1 MKKLAKQIWLCGVL
15 FLLASCTT
23 TATEPAIEQ
32 DAAIEAQVKDI
43 LSRLTLEEKI
53 GQMTQLNISTIATKD
68 ENGVEVLDEAK
79 LDSVIAH
86 YKVGSMLNVPQ
97 AVAQR
102 PEVWREWIHRIQDKS
117 MEELGIPCIYGVDQ
131 IHGTTYT
138 DGGTLFPQN
147 INMGASFNLELM
159 EQVAE
164 VTAYETRAC
173 GLAWNFAPVIDLGR
187 DPRWPRMWETFGED
201 SYINSQMGKAAVSGA
216 QGDDPNNVG
225 EYHIASCLKH
235 FMGYGSPV
243 SGRDR
248 TPSSISEIDMR
259 ERHFAP
265 FLAAI
270 RGGALSV
277 MVNSGVN
284 NGVPFHINGEYLTK
298 WLKEGLNWDGLIVT
312 DWADINNV
320 YIRDRVTATKKEA
333 IELVIN
339 AGVDMS
345 MDPYDT
351 DFCRLLKELVDEG
364 RVPMARI
371 DDAVSRVLRLKLRL
385 GLFDNPYGHATEQY
399 SKFGGEQHAQ
409 VALLAAEESQVLL
422 KNEGG
427 ILPLAKGCKILVTG
441 PTANSMRTLNGG
453 WSYTWQGNVADE
465 YAKEFN
471 TIYEALSNKFGAANV
486 RYEAGVNFSQKAG
499 SKWEDEET
507 PNIEAAVRAAAA
519 VDVIVACVGESSYC
533 ETPGNLN
540 DLTLSQ
546 SQLDLVRALSKTGKP
561 IVLVLN
567 QGRPRLLE
575 DIASKSQAVVNV
587 MLPGNY
593 GGDALANLLSGDAN
607 FSAKLPFT
615 YPRYMGSLSTYDYKP
630 CQRIGHMTGD
640 YNYDAEISEEWS
652 FGAGESYTK
661 FTYSDFKVDK
671 DSFTH
676 EDTLT
681 FSVNITNSGDRR
693 GKEVVLLFSSD
704 KVASI
709 TPDVKR
715 LRAFDK
721 IELKAGESKE
731 VEISIKASDL
741 AFVGADGKWRVESGE
756 FAMECGG
763 KTLTINCEDDFI
775 WQSENI

>member
-1 MKKLAKQIWLCGVL
+1 MNKLVKNISLCGA
-15 FLLASCTT
+15 LLLSACCSGVTID
-23 TATEPAIEQ
+23 PAIEP
-32 DAAIEAQVKDI
+32 DAAIEAQIEDI
-43 LSRLTLEEKI
+43 LSHLTIEEKI
-53 GQMTQLNISTIATKD
+53 GQMTQLNISTISTKGD
-68 ENGVEVLDEAK
+68 DGIDVLDEAK

-86 YKVGSMLNVPQ
+86 YKVGSILNVPQ

-117 MEELGIPCIYGVDQ
+117 MGELGIPCIYGVDQ

-147 INMGASFNLELM
+147 INMGASFNLDLM
-159 EQVAE
+159 SDIAE

-173 GLAWNFAPVIDLGR
+173 GLAWSFAPVLDLGR

-201 SYINSQMGKAAVSGA
+201 SYINSQMGVATVHGA
-216 QGDDPNNVG
+216 QGGDPNKVG
-225 EYHIASCLKH
+225 EYHVATCLKH
-235 FMGYGSPV
+235 FMGYGVPV

-265 FLAAI
+265 FVAAI
-270 RGGALSV
+270 KGGALSV

-284 NGVPFHINGEYLTK
+284 NGVPFHINGEYLTG

-320 YIRDRVTATKKEA
+320 YTRDRVTATKKEA
-333 IELVIN
+333 IELAIN
-339 AGVDMS
+339 AGIDMS

-351 DFCRLLKELVDEG
+351 NFCRLLKELVDEG
-364 RVPMARI
+364 RVSEERI
-371 DDAVSRVLRLKLRL
+371 DDAVSRVLRLKIRL
-385 GLFDNPYGHATEQY
+385 GLFDNPYGHAEEEY
-399 SKFGGEQHAQ
+399 SKFGGKEHAQ
-409 VALLAAEESQVLL
+409 VALQAAEESQVLL
-422 KNEGG
+422 KNEGD

-441 PTANSMRTLNGG
+441 ATANSMRTLNGG
-453 WSYTWQGNVADE
+453 WSYTWQGDVADA
-465 YAKEFN
+465 YAEEFN
-471 TIYEALSNKFGAANV
+471 TIYEALSQKFGAASV
-486 RYEAGVNFSQKAG
+486 RYEAGVSFSQRAG
-499 SKWEDEET
+499 SKWSDEEE

-533 ETPGNLN
+533 ETPGNLD

-546 SQLDLVRALSKTGKP
+546 NQLELVRALSKTGKP
-561 IVLVLN
+561 IILVLN
-567 QGRPRLLE
+567 QGRPRLLA
-575 DIASKSQAVVNV
+575 DIVSRSQAVVNV

-615 YPRYMGSLSTYDYKP
+615 YPRHMGSLATYDYKP

-640 YNYDAEISEEWS
+640 YNYDAEINVEWE
-652 FGAGESYTK
+652 FGAGESYTD

-671 DSFTH
+671 SNFTH
-676 EDTLT
+676 DDTLT
-681 FSVNITNSGDRR
+681 FSVNVTNSGDRS

-715 LRAFDK
+715 LRAFNK
-721 IELKAGESKE
+721 IELQAGESRV
-731 VEISIKASDL
+731 VEIPVKASEL
-741 AFVGADGKWRVESGE
+741 AFVGADGKWRLESGE
-756 FAMECGG
+756 FLVGCGG
-763 KTLTINCEDDFI
+763 ETLTISCDKTYIE
-775 WQSENI
+775 SK